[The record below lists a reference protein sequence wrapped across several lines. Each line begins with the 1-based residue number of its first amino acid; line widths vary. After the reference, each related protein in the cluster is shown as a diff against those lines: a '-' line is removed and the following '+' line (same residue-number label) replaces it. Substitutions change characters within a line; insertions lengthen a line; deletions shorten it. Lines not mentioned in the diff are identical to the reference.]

1 VKEFSESQS
10 LATDLPR
17 WLDRLVDG
25 ELNRDQQRQLLVA
38 LEAEPE
44 GWRRCAL
51 AFVEAQAWR
60 HELCAFD
67 VRSELPATRSHES
80 TRTSAATAWR
90 LRSHYWKWFAIAGC
104 LLLAFGLGA
113 GAGEFWQGRNSTG
126 QIANHSA
133 TAAPNEQLVA
143 NAAPSTNLEDPSAN
157 PTNWQAL
164 KVTIPSVDGQSDQT
178 MEVPLVEGN
187 EQRLQ
192 SLLADQ
198 SPILPVVTRQML
210 ESSGN
215 EVAEHRAYYP
225 VKLEDGRQ
233 AVVPMDYV
241 EVRHTGGWQ

>member
-10 LATDLPR
+10 LAADLPR

-25 ELNRDQQRQLLVA
+25 ELNHDQQRQLLVA

-60 HELCAFD
+60 HDLHALD
-67 VRSELPATRSHES
+67 VRSESPATSSRKPTQSLV
-80 TRTSAATAWR
+80 ATERRWR
-90 LRSHYWKWFAIAGC
+90 DHLWKWFAIAGC

-126 QIANHSA
+126 QIANHPA
-133 TAAPNEQLVA
+133 TAPNEQLIA
-143 NAAPSTNLEDPSAN
+143 NAMPNTTMESPSVN

-164 KVTIPSVDGQSDQT
+164 KVTIASVDGQSDQT

-192 SLLADQ
+192 SLLDDR
-198 SPILPVVTRQML
+198 SPILPAVTRQML

>member
-1 VKEFSESQS
+1 M
-10 LATDLPR
+10 
-17 WLDRLVDG
+17 
-25 ELNRDQQRQLLVA
+25 
-38 LEAEPE
+38 
-44 GWRRCAL
+44 
-51 AFVEAQAWR
+51 
-60 HELCAFD
+60 
-67 VRSELPATRSHES
+67 
-80 TRTSAATAWR
+80 
-90 LRSHYWKWFAIAGC
+90 AGC
-104 LLLAFGLGA
+104 LLLAFGIGA
-113 GAGEFWQGRNSTG
+113 GAHEFWQKRNLSE
-126 QIANHSA
+126 QIVNRPPAV
-133 TAAPNEQLVA
+133 APNEQLVA
-143 NAAPSTNLEDPSAN
+143 NATPSTNLESRSAN

-198 SPILPVVTRQML
+198 SPILPAVTRQML